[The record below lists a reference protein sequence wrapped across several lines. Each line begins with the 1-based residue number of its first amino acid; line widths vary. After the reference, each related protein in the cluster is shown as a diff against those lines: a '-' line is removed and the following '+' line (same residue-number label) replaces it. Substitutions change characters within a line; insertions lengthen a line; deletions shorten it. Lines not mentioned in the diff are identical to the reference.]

1 MGKAWYTVE
10 NPGEKDGDKMGKNKS
25 AYESYRTGLWSLIGV
40 CAVTAVNYILAV
52 FGMTLYFPFSA
63 YIPREIIVRWGS
75 GSGAAMIFMSS
86 AALLLCYLV
95 CVILAMRNS
104 KLPCMKLAFALYV
117 IDSGV
122 YLVLVIPEIGRNGFN
137 MMSAIEVLFRVYI
150 LYALYQADKVYFNP
164 ERKNPNAKPLEP
176 PKKERPTPEDFD
188 DDEDDEGIQW

>member
-10 NPGEKDGDKMGKNKS
+10 NSGIRTGTGMGRNKS
-25 AYESYRTGLWSLIGV
+25 AYESYRTGLWSLIGI
-40 CAVTAVNYILAV
+40 CAVTAVNYLLAV

-63 YIPREIIVRWGS
+63 YIPREMIARWGAED
-75 GSGAAMIFMSS
+75 GAAMIFVAS

-104 KLPCMKLAFALYV
+104 KLPCMKLAFALYA

-122 YLVLVIPEIGRNGFN
+122 YLVLVIPQIGRNGFN

-176 PKKERPTPEDFD
+176 PKKERPKPEDFD
-188 DDEDDEGIQW
+188 DDDDEGIQW